1 MKAYDI
7 AKERYAELGVDTEK
21 ALSVLSCQSISLH
34 CWQGDDVKG
43 FENIS
48 VPSDML
54 VTGDHP
60 VKARTVNELRSFIEK
75 ALSQIQGRH
84 RVNLHAMYGEFGRKK
99 IDRNQIG
106 SEHFKGW
113 IDWAKERGYGLD
125 FNPTMFSHPKAKGFT
140 LASKDKNIR
149 KFWIEHVW
157 LCREIGAEMGKQLN
171 TPCIHNIWI
180 PDGMKDQCIDKAGYR
195 AILSESLDEIFE
207 KRYSRRHIKE
217 SLESKLF
224 GIGTESFVAG
234 SHELYLGYAL
244 KHNLMLCLD
253 LGHFH
258 PTESIGDKISSILQ
272 FSPELLL
279 HLSRG
284 VRWDSDHVVLFDDQM
299 RDVAHEVVRTNAL
312 DRVHLALDFFDGSLD
327 PVKAWVIGAKSV
339 QKSLLYALLEPTSLL
354 KDLEEKGDYT
364 GRLALL
370 EELKSMPWGAVW
382 EQFEKKTRL

>member
-1 MKAYDI
+1 MK
-7 AKERYAELGVDTEK
+7 R
-21 ALSVLSCQSISLH
+21 
-34 CWQGDDVKG
+34 
-43 FENIS
+43 
-48 VPSDML
+48 
-54 VTGDHP
+54 
-60 VKARTVNELRSFIEK
+60 R
-75 ALSQIQGRH
+75 
-84 RVNLHAMYGEFGRKK
+84 FG
-99 IDRNQIG
+99 
-106 SEHFKGW
+106 
-113 IDWAKERGYGLD
+113 A
-125 FNPTMFSHPKAKGFT
+125 
-140 LASKDKNIR
+140 
-149 KFWIEHVW
+149 
-157 LCREIGAEMGKQLN
+157 
-171 TPCIHNIWI
+171 
-180 PDGMKDQCIDKAGYR
+180 
-195 AILSESLDEIFE
+195 
-207 KRYSRRHIKE
+207 
-217 SLESKLF
+217 F
-224 GIGTESFVAG
+224 GGI
-234 SHELYLGYAL
+234 
-244 KHNLMLCLD
+244 LD